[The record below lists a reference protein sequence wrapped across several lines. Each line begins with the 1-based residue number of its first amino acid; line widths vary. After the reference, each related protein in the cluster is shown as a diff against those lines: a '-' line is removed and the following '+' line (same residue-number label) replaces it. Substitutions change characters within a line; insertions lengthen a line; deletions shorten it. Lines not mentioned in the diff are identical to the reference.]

1 MLQTF
6 AINNTK
12 FSEKNQEGNKIM
24 NFRTDLAL
32 ERCENLS
39 RKELEGIEIE
49 SFEASKAKV
58 TRIDV
63 VSEKGAETV
72 GKPVGRYVTVE
83 VTPFA
88 KHAHFIDESL
98 DAVTNEIR
106 RMLPG
111 KGSVLVA
118 GLGNMKITPDALG
131 PKCASMIFATRHI
144 TGELLKATGFEN
156 LRCVSAF
163 PTGVLGETGAEAGEM
178 IKGAVQTLKADAVIT
193 VDALAARN
201 VGRLGTTIQMC
212 NTGIVPGSGVGN
224 SRQEISE
231 KTLGVPVIAIGIPTV
246 VDAATLI
253 LDFAGEGIDE
263 KNLPPQSESMM
274 VTPREIDLMIERA
287 AKMTSLAIN
296 CALQPDISPEDMLML
311 TS

>member
-1 MLQTF
+1 
-6 AINNTK
+6 
-12 FSEKNQEGNKIM
+12 M

-32 ERCENLS
+32 ERCEILNK
-39 RKELEGIEIE
+39 KELDGIEIE
-49 SFEASKAKV
+49 TFEAGKAKV

-63 VSEKGAETV
+63 VNECGAKTV

-88 KHAHFIDESL
+88 KHASFIDESL
-98 DAVTNEIR
+98 DAVTNEIK
-106 RMLPG
+106 RMLPE

-118 GLGNMKITPDALG
+118 GLGNIRITPDALG

-178 IKGAVQTLKADAVIT
+178 IKGAVHTLKADAVIT

-201 VGRLGTTIQMC
+201 VSRLGTTIQMC

-224 SRQEISE
+224 SRQEIS
-231 KTLGVPVIAIGIPTV
+231 KRTVGVPVIAIGVPTV

-263 KNLPPQSESMM
+263 NSLPEQSESMM

-287 AKMTSLAIN
+287 AKLTSLAIN

>member
-1 MLQTF
+1 
-6 AINNTK
+6 
-12 FSEKNQEGNKIM
+12 M

-32 ERCENLS
+32 ERCEFLGKKSIN
-39 RKELEGIEIE
+39 GVEIE
-49 SFEASKAKV
+49 SFDAKKAKV

-63 VSEKGAETV
+63 LNAEGEKAV

-83 VTPFA
+83 VKPFA
-88 KHAHFIDESL
+88 QHAQFIDDSFDTLMQEM
-98 DAVTNEIR
+98 R
-106 RMLPG
+106 RLIPE

-118 GLGNMKITPDALG
+118 GLGNTKITPDALG

-144 TGELLKATGFEN
+144 TGELLKATGLSD
-156 LRCVSAF
+156 LRKVSSF
-163 PTGVLGETGAEAGEM
+163 STGVAGETGAEAAEL
-178 IKGAVQTLKADAVIT
+178 INGAVQVLKPDIVIT

-201 VGRLGTTIQMC
+201 ADRLGTTVQMC

-231 KTLGVPVIAIGIPTV
+231 KTVGVPVISIGVPTV

-253 LDFAGEGIDE
+253 LDCIGDGVDEHQVTGQAG
-263 KNLPPQSESMM
+263 SMM

-287 AKMTSLAIN
+287 SKLTSLALN
-296 CALQPDISPEDMLML
+296 CALQPHISPEDMLIL
-311 TS
+311 TA

>member
-1 MLQTF
+1 
-6 AINNTK
+6 
-12 FSEKNQEGNKIM
+12 M

-32 ERCENLS
+32 ERCENLEKRALS
-39 RKELEGIEIE
+39 GIEIE
-49 SFEASKAKV
+49 SYSANKANV

-63 VSEKGAETV
+63 LNEQGEEAV
-72 GKPVGRYVTVE
+72 GKPKGRYVTVE

-88 KHAHFIDESL
+88 KHSQFIDDSL
-98 DAVTNEIR
+98 NTVTEEIR
-106 RMLPG
+106 RMIP
-111 KGSVLVA
+111 KEGSVLVA

-144 TGELLKATGFEN
+144 TGELLKATGLSG

-163 PTGVLGETGAEAGEM
+163 ATGVLGETGAEAGEM
-178 IKGAVQTLKADAVIT
+178 IKGVVQMLKPDFVIT

-201 VGRLGTTIQMC
+201 VERLGTTIQMC

-231 KTLGVPVIAIGIPTV
+231 RTVGVPVISIGVPTV

-253 LDFAGEGIDE
+253 LDCGGSGLDE
-263 KNLPPQSESMM
+263 NEILEQSGNMM

-287 AKMTSLAIN
+287 AKLTSLAVN
-296 CALQPDISPEDMLML
+296 CALQPDIAPEDMLIL
-311 TS
+311 TA